1 MRNGPKL
8 VLVNAAV
15 DAQAVAADS
24 AAMDSVVS
32 HSFCLS
38 LPVLTPL
45 LDPPKE
51 KTCASGDQAMPC
63 RPH

>member
-32 HSFCLS
+32 HSAM
-38 LPVLTPL
+38 LPFFAHLWISP
-45 LDPPKE
+45 
-51 KTCASGDQAMPC
+51 
-63 RPH
+63 